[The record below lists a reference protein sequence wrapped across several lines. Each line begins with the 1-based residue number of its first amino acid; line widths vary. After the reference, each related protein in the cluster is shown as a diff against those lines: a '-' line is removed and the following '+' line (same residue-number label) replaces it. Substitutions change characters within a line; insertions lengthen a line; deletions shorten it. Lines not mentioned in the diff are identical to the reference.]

1 MDLCISEKNPFIS
14 VFKFTRKNLK
24 WLKDWDRTADD
35 GR

>member
-1 MDLCISEKNPFIS
+1 MDLCTNEKNPFRG

-24 WLKDWDRTADD
+24 WLKDSDRTADD